1 MWGSREAFVP
11 RFRSDTRA
19 KPDEVAV
26 DIGEDGSTAR
36 VLPPQNS
43 GSSLEICDLR
53 LSTALH
59 VAGALADRLGTQV
72 CVIDRGDHIY
82 ILDGGARSLIA
93 C

>member
-1 MWGSREAFVP
+1 MP
-11 RFRSDTRA
+11 RFRSDSRA
-19 KPDEVAV
+19 KPDEVSV

-36 VLPPQNS
+36 VLPPRTS
-43 GSSLEICDLR
+43 DSSLEICDLR

-72 CVIDRGDHIY
+72 CVIDRGDRVY
-82 ILDGGARSLIA
+82 ILDDDPRSLIA

>member
-1 MWGSREAFVP
+1 MP
-11 RFRSDTRA
+11 MFRTGCRA

-43 GSSLEICDLR
+43 SSDIEIYDVR

-72 CVIDRGDHIY
+72 CVIDRGDHVY
-82 ILDGGARSLIA
+82 IVDDDTRALLAS
-93 C
+93 

>member
-1 MWGSREAFVP
+1 MPMFRTGS
-11 RFRSDTRA
+11 RA

-36 VLPPQNS
+36 VLPPENS
-43 GSSLEICDLR
+43 QSDIAIHDLR

-72 CVIDRGDHIY
+72 CVIDRGENVFIVDDTRA
-82 ILDGGARSLIA
+82 LLA